1 MKPQKIM
8 KVEGHMTSQSDKT
21 LGSVDVILFPPN
33 TTSMDHEFSFWNH
46 LESESACPR
55 YFGFFDVE
63 LSERQFVLVVT
74 PSGIAGLQ
82 NSTLVFFHGWPFV
95 EKLFWHCGRDSSY
108 RLVLGDRSLKLTFS
122 FVNILAQFQFV
133 SLALERR
140 RAFTAMTEAVAPD
153 MYVPNG
159 DEKECERAVVWN
171 LVENGHALQSKLQTR
186 RSARRVLENGGTE

>member
-1 MKPQKIM
+1 
-8 KVEGHMTSQSDKT
+8 MTCDETIS
-21 LGSVDVILFPPN
+21 SVDAILFPAN
-33 TTSMDHEFSFWNH
+33 TASMDHEFSFWNH
-46 LESESACPR
+46 LAAEAACPR
-55 YFGFFDVE
+55 YFGFYDVE
-63 LSERQFVLVVT
+63 LSERRFVLVVT

-82 NSTLVFFHGWPFV
+82 NRTDSSLLFFHGWPFI

-108 RLVLGDRSLKLTFS
+108 RLVLSDRSLKLTFS

-140 RAFTAMTEAVAPD
+140 RAFAGMCAAEFAPPVASA
-153 MYVPNG
+153 

-186 RSARRVLENGGTE
+186 RSARRAENAGQNEAKQN